1 MKDVGHCPL
10 QCEKINSVLSRIGD
24 RWSILVMIAL
34 KGRQVMRFN
43 ELKRHLGI
51 TQRMLSLTLRELE
64 RDGLVNRTAYATVPP
79 TVEYELTDLGQSFAE
94 TIGVMGEWAVE
105 HLAEIDRARAEYDR
119 RNAA

>member
-1 MKDVGHCPL
+1 
-10 QCEKINSVLSRIGD
+10 
-24 RWSILVMIAL
+24 MIAL

-79 TVEYELTDLGQSFAE
+79 TVEYELTDLGQSFAG

-119 RNAA
+119 KNAA

>member
-1 MKDVGHCPL
+1 
-10 QCEKINSVLSRIGD
+10 
-24 RWSILVMIAL
+24 MIAL

-119 RNAA
+119 KNVA